1 VVGSVELGGVVC
13 VRLGFGAGAGES
25 RRSVLVVRVG
35 VLSEAESTRDVYAG
49 RPSVC
54 RNCGAL
60 VGAGEGTCAVCGMP
74 AGGARQEATQQ
85 QRPERPQHDLET
97 MRFARAVLTR
107 PSTFTFV
114 FLAVNVFIFL
124 LMSYA
129 APGGSENNEV
139 LRAYGAKY
147 NSLINA
153 GEWWRLV
160 TPVFLHIGWIHLLV
174 NMYSLFILGPYV
186 EKLYGSARFVFFW
199 IATGVAGVVASYFAS
214 GSGMRGGVMG
224 RFLFRG
230 GDGPSAGASGALF
243 GLIGVLFVFG
253 IKFRHELPEGFKR
266 AFGTGMI
273 PTILINL
280 FIGYTIPYIDN
291 AAHLGGFVAGAL
303 LALFVGYKRPGQ
315 SAGVAV
321 FWHVLQFAAL
331 AAVIVA
337 FGQVA
342 RHMGDARARL
352 DNPPESQPQ
361 VNAATVDSYVEAINE
376 GQNAFRAAINERDT
390 EAANR
395 AIARL
400 ERVPPLAPQAD
411 QLRLEL
417 KQLLVRAHDIALPSD
432 GERASARLREQFQQ
446 LGADFKAWEK
456 RSDGWVEAEGKNYGI
471 VLSKDDAESPPAE
484 PDAPPQTSPAPP
496 KK

>member
-1 VVGSVELGGVVC
+1 
-13 VRLGFGAGAGES
+13 
-25 RRSVLVVRVG
+25 
-35 VLSEAESTRDVYAG
+35 LSEAESTRDIYAG

-60 VGAGEGTCAVCGMP
+60 VGAGEATCAVCGMP
-74 AGGARQEATQQ
+74 AGGARHNATTSASATTT
-85 QRPERPQHDLET
+85 RGDEPPRHDLET

-124 LMSYA
+124 LMSLA

-139 LRAYGAKY
+139 LLAYGAKK
-147 NSLINA
+147 NSLIDA
-153 GEWWRLV
+153 GEWWRFI

-199 IATGVAGVVASYFAS
+199 IATGVAGVVASYLAS
-214 GSGMRGGVMG
+214 GYGMRGGGGVLG

-291 AAHLGGFVAGAL
+291 AAHMGGFVAGAL
-303 LALFVGYKRPGQ
+303 FALFVGYKRPGQ
-315 SAGVAV
+315 RASVAV

-331 AAVIVA
+331 AAVVVA

-342 RHMGDARARL
+342 RHMGGLRPALANAQSNVSGAD
-352 DNPPESQPQ
+352 DGGVPQ
-361 VNAATVDSYVEAINE
+361 AAVNYVHALNAGQEAFAAAINE
-376 GQNAFRAAINERDT
+376 GDAEAAGQGLAAIDAAPHLSAESDKLRDDLKAILARARDYAPVNQKERQTKNE
-390 EAANR
+390 
-395 AIARL
+395 IA
-400 ERVPPLAPQAD
+400 QG
-411 QLRLEL
+411 
-417 KQLLVRAHDIALPSD
+417 KQLLADMSAWN
-432 GERASARLREQFQQ
+432 ERYV
-446 LGADFKAWEK
+446 AWIK
-456 RSDGWVEAEGKNYGI
+456 TEGSNYRI
-471 VLSKDDAESPPAE
+471 TLHEPPAPTPE
-484 PDAPPQTSPAPP
+484 ASPAGGEQSVDEAPAAGQ